1 MYALHHMPP
10 GASGP
15 IAGLL
20 QSHIVPWL
28 VQCNPELYESMVCNF
43 LQVRALRTIAA
54 ICTMLLSQWSSV
66 PQEDQQAL
74 SLGMDS
80 AGLPLSSDMKLAMQ
94 FRLEKKRLL
103 LHAVN
108 EISKQIQ
115 VSNLR
120 CQPWRSD
127 TFRPCC
133 CNAVKSH
140 VYFAYQ
146 CVIKC
151 QCGVC
156 RLCCDYCPCMPWQY

>member
-1 MYALHHMPP
+1 MYALHHVPP
-10 GASGP
+10 GASRP
-15 IAGLL
+15 IACVLHSHMASWFL
-20 QSHIVPWL
+20 QSTS
-28 VQCNPELYESMVCNF
+28 ELLEPVVRYF

-156 RLCCDYCPCMPWQY
+156 MLCCDYRPCMPWQH

>member
-1 MYALHHMPP
+1 MYCLTVEGPHRALALHHRPP
-10 GASGP
+10 VASRP
-15 IAGLL
+15 IACLL
-20 QSHIVPWL
+20 HSHIAPRL
-28 VQCNPELYESMVCNF
+28 VQCTSELRELMVRYT

-115 VSNLR
+115 VSDRR
-120 CQPWRSD
+120 C
-127 TFRPCC
+127 
-133 CNAVKSH
+133 A
-140 VYFAYQ
+140 
-146 CVIKC
+146 
-151 QCGVC
+151 
-156 RLCCDYCPCMPWQY
+156 